1 MRPTL
6 TQPSPAPKHLR
17 LDGRNFW
24 QEMVRDYAIDDTAG
38 LSLLSRAA
46 ECVDRMAAARASIAE
61 HGELLNGGAGPRL
74 NPACRLERESR
85 DGFFAAMRAL
95 HIDIQP
101 PAATSGRP
109 PGTFNKTRPAL

>member
-1 MRPTL
+1 
-6 TQPSPAPKHLR
+6 
-17 LDGRNFW
+17 
-24 QEMVRDYAIDDTAG
+24 MVHDYAIDDIAG
-38 LSLLSRAA
+38 LELLSRAA

-61 HGELLNGGAGPRL
+61 HGELLLNGDAGPRL